1 MKYLGTLNNQ
11 LKKTIISKISTIL
24 LGLEFKPD
32 NIIISKD
39 IKVVF
44 KKYCLFIIN
53 NEKVVCQL

>member
-39 IKVVF
+39 INVVF
-44 KKYCLFIIN
+44 KKYCLFISN
-53 NEKVVCQL
+53 NEKVLRQL

>member
-39 IKVVF
+39 INVVF
-44 KKYCLFIIN
+44 KKYCLFISN
-53 NEKVVCQL
+53 NEKVLCQS

>member
-39 IKVVF
+39 INVVF
-44 KKYCLFIIN
+44 KKYCLFISN
-53 NEKVVCQL
+53 NEKVLCQL

>member
-32 NIIISKD
+32 NIILSKD
-39 IKVVF
+39 INVVF
-44 KKYCLFIIN
+44 KKYCLFISN
-53 NEKVVCQL
+53 NEKVLCQL

>member
-32 NIIISKD
+32 NIITSKD
-39 IKVVF
+39 INVVF
-44 KKYCLFIIN
+44 KKYCLFISN
-53 NEKVVCQL
+53 NEKVLCQS

>member
-11 LKKTIISKISTIL
+11 LKKTISKISTIL

-39 IKVVF
+39 INVVF
-44 KKYCLFIIN
+44 KKYCLFISN
-53 NEKVVCQL
+53 NEKVLCQL

>member
-39 IKVVF
+39 INVIF
-44 KKYCLFIIN
+44 KKYCLFISN
-53 NEKVVCQL
+53 NEKVLGQL